1 MKELFEKNQGII
13 TGIACIIFGAIM
25 AAMKNDIGIAGP
37 WGAINAAAVLILG
50 GFFLVLLYTPPPS
63 KGGSALKSMKNEI
76 MEITDTIK
84 LHGDQ
89 QLPVVPIEKAIE
101 TPDSILPEST
111 DTKVQ

>member
-1 MKELFEKNQGII
+1 MKEMFEKNQGII

-63 KGGSALKSMKNEI
+63 KGGSALKSMADQVVEI
-76 MEITDTIK
+76 KQGIT
-84 LHGDQ
+84 G
-89 QLPVVPIEKAIE
+89 E
-101 TPDSILPEST
+101 TPKSPE